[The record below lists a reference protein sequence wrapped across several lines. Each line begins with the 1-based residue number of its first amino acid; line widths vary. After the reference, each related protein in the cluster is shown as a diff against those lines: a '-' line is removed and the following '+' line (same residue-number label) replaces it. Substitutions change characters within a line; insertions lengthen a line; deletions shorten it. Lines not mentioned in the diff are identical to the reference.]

1 MTLRSELEPHI
12 LRRIHLVNLKHRTDE
27 EQAELERLTTL
38 LAAALPIRNDAFEED
53 ERPTRPEGHGGDHDE
68 E

>member
-27 EQAELERLTTL
+27 EHAELERLTTL
-38 LAAALPIRNDAFEED
+38 LAAALPVRNVLAFEED
-53 ERPTRPEGHGGDHDE
+53 ERPTRPEGHGGDDDA
-68 E
+68 